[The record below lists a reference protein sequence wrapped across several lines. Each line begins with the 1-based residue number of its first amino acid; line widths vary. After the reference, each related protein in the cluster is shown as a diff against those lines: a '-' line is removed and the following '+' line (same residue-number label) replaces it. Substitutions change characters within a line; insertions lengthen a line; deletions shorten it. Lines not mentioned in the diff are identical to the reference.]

1 MYTSTR
7 PEVPVEQRRIRAG
20 EFNHFPARAGR
31 LAEDH
36 DVIVE
41 SHGRPTVVLL
51 SYERYR
57 RLTGSDL
64 TPLDLIA
71 DEDVAEIDFEIPRWG
86 ERPTP
91 ADL

>member
-1 MYTSTR
+1 M
-7 PEVPVEQRRIRAG
+7 EQRRIRAG
-20 EFNHFPARAGR
+20 EFNHFPARARR

-71 DEDVAEIDFEIPRWG
+71 DDAVADIDFEIPRWPD
-86 ERPTP
+86 EASP